1 VEQYLIRVRGTLPSD
16 VLADFVELAVTSA
29 WPQTILRGELKDQD
43 ALVDTLDRLD
53 ELGVVVLEVLQLSTG
68 PPDETVGSM

>member
-1 VEQYLIRVRGTLPSD
+1 MEQYLIRVRGTLPSD

-29 WPQTILRGELKDQD
+29 WPQTILRGELEDQD

-53 ELGVVVLEVLQLSTG
+53 ELGLVVLEVLQLSTG
-68 PPDETVGSM
+68 PPDETVGST